1 MWANS
6 AHDCPNSVCGREA
19 PRYFQIPAAWGATKF
34 LLHPIR
40 LGGIPNSVRKVAQH
54 SASESVPVS
63 TEPAPVALPKART
76 KTRTDR
82 RLLHVAQK
90 VTATLGRDFFQA
102 MVKHLAAA
110 LSADCLI
117 IGEFVGG
124 KDEHCRTLAAWM
136 DQAPAEF
143 DYPLAGSATAGV
155 VLGKAA
161 LCGSNA
167 QARFPSD
174 HLLHTVRAQAY
185 IAVPL
190 TNDMRRPIGVLMS
203 LFRRPVVSL
212 RSSQELL
219 EIFASRTSA
228 ELIRKQE
235 DDRLRENEQRYRAF
249 IARNPDAMWRV
260 EFEPPVPVDLPEQ
273 EQLDRIYQSGYVAEC
288 NDALAHLVGRETAG
302 QLIGCGLAEVP
313 LVSDSVG
320 RQAALVAIR
329 AGYQQTFVEIAR
341 PDIHGHLRHMLRS
354 QWGII
359 EGGKLERVWG
369 SSQDITE
376 LRHAQTALEASEQRM
391 TDVLE
396 AMHLVVILLD
406 PDGLIAFCNRYFY
419 HSTGWTPDGL
429 LGQNWLA
436 KLVPKEEHAR
446 LQSEF
451 TLGALNPEAPIHF
464 ESTLVS
470 ADGCR
475 RHLACDSTTLWR
487 GPGEVAARAIVGRDI
502 TEFKALEQEFRQAQ
516 KLAAIGRLAG
526 GVAHD
531 FNNLLTV
538 ILGYASGL
546 VDKIRS
552 SDPAY
557 IGLLEIRKAAE
568 KGADLSRSLLTF
580 SRRQVL
586 RPKTIDI
593 NVLVEDTKPMLAA
606 LMGPGVEIITDLDPD
621 AGFSR
626 LDAGYFHQVL
636 LNLAINARDA
646 MPGGGKLTLATS
658 HLQIACPQPHAP
670 AIPPGSY
677 VQLTVA
683 DNGVGMSE
691 EVREHLFEPFFTTK
705 EMGKGTGLGLATV
718 YGIVRQSGGHI
729 LVDSELGHGTTVCI
743 YLPRVEEEA
752 APADAANYRA
762 MPRGTE
768 TILLVEDGEAVRA
781 LTATI
786 LRELG
791 YTVFEAEGPARAIE
805 LMRHQACNIHLLLAS
820 VDRQEISAEDLV
832 DRVKSFCPGIR
843 VLFACGNFTSEL
855 PNWFGEPAFGYLQ
868 KPFTPLALAVKVRE
882 LLDQG

>member
-1 MWANS
+1 M
-6 AHDCPNSVCGREA
+6 RKLA
-19 PRYFQIPAAWGATKF
+19 PQ
-34 LLHPIR
+34 
-40 LGGIPNSVRKVAQH
+40 
-54 SASESVPVS
+54 SASKGVPVS
-63 TEPAPVALPKART
+63 TEPSPGALPKART
-76 KTRTDR
+76 KPRTDR
-82 RLLHVAQK
+82 RLLHVARK
-90 VTATLGRDFFQA
+90 VTATLGKDFFRA

-124 KDEHCRTLAAWM
+124 KEEHCRTLAAWM
-136 DQAPAEF
+136 DHAPAEF
-143 DYPLAGSATAGV
+143 DYRLAGSATAGV
-155 VLGKAA
+155 VLGKVTQ
-161 LCGSNA
+161 CRSNA

-174 HLLHTVRAQAY
+174 DLLHSVRAEAY

-190 TNDMRRPIGVLMS
+190 TNEMRRPIGVLMS
-203 LFRRPVVSL
+203 LFRRPVVSM

-219 EIFASRTSA
+219 EIFASRASA
-228 ELIRKQE
+228 ELTRKQE
-235 DDRLRENEQRYRAF
+235 DDRLRENEQRYRVF
-249 IARNPDAMWRV
+249 IARNADAMWRI
-260 EFEPPVPVDLPEQ
+260 EFEPPVPTDLPEQ
-273 EQLDRIYQSGYVAEC
+273 EQLERIYQTGYVAEC
-288 NDALAHLVGRETAG
+288 NDALARMLGRERPD
-302 QLIGCGLAEVP
+302 QLIGCGVDELAPASDPSVREATLISIRSGYRLCNLETHP
-313 LVSDSVG
+313 LDADG
-320 RQAALVAIR
+320 NR
-329 AGYQQTFVEIAR
+329 
-341 PDIHGHLRHMLRS
+341 RHMLRS
-354 QWGII
+354 QWGIVQ
-359 EGGKLERVWG
+359 EGHLERVWG
-369 SSQDITE
+369 STRDITDMKCAE
-376 LRHAQTALEASEQRM
+376 TALEASEQRM

-396 AMHLVVILLD
+396 AMHLVVVLLD

-419 HSTGWTPDGL
+419 RLTGWTPDDLMGHS
-429 LGQNWLA
+429 WLT
-436 KLVPKEEHAR
+436 KLIPKEEHAR

-451 TLGALNPEAPIHF
+451 TLGTLNPEAPIHF
-464 ESTLVS
+464 ESTLLG
-470 ADGCR
+470 ADGSR
-475 RHLACDSTTLWR
+475 RQLACDSTTLWR
-487 GPGEVAARAIVGRDI
+487 GPGEIAARAIIGRDV

-516 KLAAIGRLAG
+516 KLAAVGRLAG

-538 ILGYASGL
+538 ILGYASSL
-546 VDKIRS
+546 IDKVKPA
-552 SDPAY
+552 DPAY

-586 RPKTIDI
+586 RPKTINI
-593 NVLVEDTKPMLAA
+593 NALVEEIEPMIAA
-606 LMGPGVEIITDLDPD
+606 LMGAGVEILTDLDPD
-621 AGFSR
+621 AGFTR

-658 HLQIACPQPHAP
+658 HLRIACPQPHAP
-670 AIPPGSY
+670 AIPAGSY

-683 DNGVGMSE
+683 DNGIGMAT

-718 YGIVRQSGGHI
+718 YGIVSQSGGYI
-729 LVDSELGHGTTVCI
+729 LVDTELGHGTTFCI

-752 APADAANYRA
+752 APADAAKYRA

-768 TILLVEDGEAVRA
+768 TVLVVEDGDAVRA

-820 VDRQEISAEDLV
+820 VDTQEMSAEDLV
-832 DRVKSFCPGIR
+832 GRVKSFCPGIR
-843 VLFACGNFTSEL
+843 VLFACGNCNSEL
-855 PNWFGEPAFGYLQ
+855 PNRFGEPAFGYLQ